1 MTPDQSPPR
10 VVAAACDGA
19 CSGNPGPG
27 GWGSLLRFEDGS
39 VQEFGAADPATTNN
53 RMELKAALVLLE
65 CLKDLPCH
73 PSLTIRTDSRYVI
86 DGFSKWMAGWKRKG
100 WRTASGSPVLNRELW
115 EALDRAR
122 LPAVP
127 FTYVKGH
134 SGDPDN
140 DRCDAIAVAFSKG
153 GRPALAQASPQAISS
168 PVQLSARPAAGGQ
181 GTRSRA
187 RQTVLAVS
195 SKVDAAS
202 PAGVAAT
209 QPAGEAQAEIR
220 LDPETTN
227 GAGTGPT
234 GGTKAGAKA
243 ATGTETKTAA
253 KTGAK
258 AGTTKPTEKTC
269 ESGSGATQPLQAA
282 NPVEGSEP
290 VQEPAPAALGQLLSR
305 LELADR
311 LAAGG
316 YSLSLVELAQ
326 LVQVPMKQLA
336 AKATAWTWRDWT
348 VLPQGEGRWRLE
360 RGAAGSESVPPG
372 T

>member
-1 MTPDQSPPR
+1 MGGRFAAWGKLLNDALDPLCTRPCRSGPVDTDQSQPR

-140 DRCDAIAVAFSKG
+140 DRCDAIAVAFAKG
-153 GRPALAQASPQAISS
+153 GRPALAQASPQAEIS
-168 PVQLSARPAAGGQ
+168 
-181 GTRSRA
+181 
-187 RQTVLAVS
+187 
-195 SKVDAAS
+195 
-202 PAGVAAT
+202 
-209 QPAGEAQAEIR
+209 
-220 LDPETTN
+220 LDTKTPN
-227 GAGTGPT
+227 GAKTGPG
-234 GGTKAGAKA
+234 GGTKTVTKKA
-243 ATGTETKTAA
+243 VAN
-253 KTGAK
+253 
-258 AGTTKPTEKTC
+258 
-269 ESGSGATQPLQAA
+269 GSGAAQPVRAADQAG
-282 NPVEGSEP
+282 EGGP
-290 VQEPAPAALGQLLSR
+290 VQEPAPAALSQLLSR

-326 LVQVPMKQLA
+326 LVQLPIKQLA
-336 AKATAWTWRDWT
+336 EKATPWTWRDWM
-348 VLPQGEGRWRLE
+348 VRPNGDGRWHLE
-360 RGAAGSESVPPG
+360 RGAAGSEPVIPG

>member
-1 MTPDQSPPR
+1 
-10 VVAAACDGA
+10 
-19 CSGNPGPG
+19 
-27 GWGSLLRFEDGS
+27 LLRFEDGS

-73 PSLTIRTDSRYVI
+73 PNLTIRTDSRYVI

-122 LPAVP
+122 LPGVP

-140 DRCDAIAVAFSKG
+140 DRCDAIAVAFAKG
-153 GRPALAQASPQAISS
+153 GRPALAQASPQAGPAQGGSPSAAAAAGLGTKARTRQTLLAVESSAGQPS
-168 PVQLSARPAAGGQ
+168 PVGAGAETEPAM
-181 GTRSRA
+181 
-187 RQTVLAVS
+187 
-195 SKVDAAS
+195 
-202 PAGVAAT
+202 
-209 QPAGEAQAEIR
+209 QPAGKAR
-220 LDPETTN
+220 VNPR
-227 GAGTGPT
+227 AGNAGEPAVETGP
-234 GGTKAGAKA
+234 GAA
-243 ATGTETKTAA
+243 
-253 KTGAK
+253 
-258 AGTTKPTEKTC
+258 
-269 ESGSGATQPLQAA
+269 QPVLVADRPGLA
-282 NPVEGSEP
+282 EP
-290 VQEPAPAALGQLLSR
+290 VAEPAPLALGQLLCR

-326 LVQVPMKQLA
+326 LVQLPMKQLA
-336 AKATAWTWRDWT
+336 EKATAWSWRDWK
-348 VLPQGEGRWRLE
+348 VLPHADGRWRLE
-360 RGAAGSESVPPG
+360 RDAAGSEPIPPG

>member
-122 LPAVP
+122 LPGVP
-127 FTYVKGH
+127 FSYVKGH

-140 DRCDAIAVAFSKG
+140 DRCDAIAVAFAKG
-153 GRPALAQASPQAISS
+153 GRPALAQASPQARASQGGS
-168 PVQLSARPAAGGQ
+168 PSAG
-181 GTRSRA
+181 
-187 RQTVLAVS
+187 
-195 SKVDAAS
+195 
-202 PAGVAAT
+202 AAT
-209 QPAGEAQAEIR
+209 QPAPKAGVNPRIGNAGEPAVE
-220 LDPETTN
+220 
-227 GAGTGPT
+227 TGP
-234 GGTKAGAKA
+234 GVV
-243 ATGTETKTAA
+243 
-253 KTGAK
+253 
-258 AGTTKPTEKTC
+258 
-269 ESGSGATQPLQAA
+269 QPVVVADRPGLA
-282 NPVEGSEP
+282 EP
-290 VQEPAPAALGQLLSR
+290 GPEPAPLALGQLLSR

-316 YSLSLVELAQ
+316 YSLSQVELAQ
-326 LVQVPMKQLA
+326 LVQLPIKQLA
-336 AKATAWTWRDWT
+336 EKASAWSWRDWK
-348 VLPQGEGRWRLE
+348 VLPHADGRWRLE
-360 RGAAGSESVPPG
+360 RDAAGSEPIPPG